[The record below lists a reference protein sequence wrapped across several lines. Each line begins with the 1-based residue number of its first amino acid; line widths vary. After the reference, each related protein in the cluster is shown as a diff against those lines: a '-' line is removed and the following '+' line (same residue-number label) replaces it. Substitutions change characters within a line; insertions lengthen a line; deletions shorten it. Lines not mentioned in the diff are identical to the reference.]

1 MQTELDCHLKKK
13 KKKKSKQKMQKKV
26 QYNLVSLVITVKSK
40 YGSYVD
46 SENKIEISFFF
57 LFFLYF

>member
-1 MQTELDCHLKKK
+1 M
-13 KKKKSKQKMQKKV
+13 

-46 SENKIEISFFF
+46 NENKIEISI
-57 LFFLYF
+57 FFLYFWHPIVPTFN